1 MRNPLAHDAALDG
14 LPVPQRVFAALA
26 ILAGVFMGAL
36 DTSIVNVALPTIAHD
51 LEVSASAVIWVA
63 NAYHIA
69 GAATMMSFAAFGGV
83 VGRKRVYVAGLAVF
97 TVTSLGCAMSGSLAW
112 LVAFRAAQGLCYAAI
127 VSIGIGMY
135 RRIYPAHLLGSIL
148 GINAL
153 VVAVGT
159 VAGPTVGGVIVTGLG
174 WSWLFLVNLPLGM
187 LAIGLAWRNLPPD
200 HETGGVFDARGA
212 VLSTIALVALVTA
225 VDQAGRWP
233 GQVVGLLAAVSLL
246 TGVLFYRSQ
255 RAASAPLL
263 PLAIFASSRFSLAAV
278 TSLASFT
285 AQGLA
290 FVALPFL
297 FQATYG
303 RSAIASALLFTPW
316 PLTVV
321 FAAPLAGRLADRFDG
336 TVVSSIGTAIFA
348 VGLAATALLGAQ
360 PATYDILWRL
370 ALCGLGFGLF
380 QAPNNREMLSSV
392 PKSLSGTASGIL
404 STARVLGQSLG
415 AAIVAVMMATM
426 AISAQRL
433 GLDGDAVMH
442 GVLWMATA
450 IAACSSLFSV
460 LRTGKREQTNEG
472 R

>member
-1 MRNPLAHDAALDG
+1 MPNALAHDAGLDG
-14 LPVPQRVFAALA
+14 LPIPQRVFAALA
-26 ILAGVFMGAL
+26 ILAGVLMGAL
-36 DTSIVNVALPTIAHD
+36 DASIVNVALPTIASD
-51 LEVSASAVIWVA
+51 LGVSASSVIWVA
-63 NAYHIA
+63 NAYHVA
-69 GAATMMSFAAFGGV
+69 SAATMMSFAAFGSV

-97 TVTSLGCAMSGSLAW
+97 TLTSLGCAMAQSLAW
-112 LVAFRAAQGLCYAAI
+112 LVAFRAAQGLCYAAM

-153 VVAVGT
+153 VVAGGT
-159 VAGPTVGGVIVTGLG
+159 VAGPTVGGVIVTTMH
-174 WSWLFLVNLPLGM
+174 WPWLFLINLPLGV
-187 LAIGLAWRNLPPD
+187 LAISLAWRNLPAD
-200 HETGGVFDARGA
+200 HEAGGAFDAKGA
-212 VLSTIALVALVTA
+212 VLSTVALVALVMA
-225 VDQAGRWP
+225 VDQVGRWP
-233 GQVVGLLAAVSLL
+233 AEVIGVLAAVSLL
-246 TGVLFYRSQ
+246 AGALFYRSQ
-255 RAASAPLL
+255 RRVPAPLL
-263 PLAIFASSRFSLAAV
+263 PLGIFASSRFSLAAV

-321 FAAPLAGRLADRFDG
+321 FAAPLAGRLADRFNG
-336 TVVSSIGTAIFA
+336 TIVSTIGTAIFGM
-348 VGLAATALLGAQ
+348 GLASTALLGTQ
-360 PATYDILWRL
+360 PTTQDILWRL

-392 PKSLSGTASGIL
+392 AASLSGTASGIL

-415 AAIVAVMMATM
+415 AALVAVMMA
-426 AISAQRL
+426 AIATPTQRL
-433 GLDGDAVMH
+433 GWDGDTVVH
-442 GVLWMATA
+442 GALWLATA

-460 LRTGKREQTNEG
+460 LRIR